1 MICQALANTLKA
13 KANNFA
19 DIMLAMKFSDWLF
32 TQINAKGWSQAELA
46 ARAGVTRTAI
56 SDVLSQRRNP
66 GHELC
71 NAIAR
76 ALNLP
81 PETVF
86 RAAGLLPPVPPD
98 TGYDEQILHLLH
110 QLPPEEQ
117 KRYLE
122 LLQFEVERQ
131 KSKKPETKSRE
142 KPPAR
147 MLLIDK

>member
-1 MICQALANTLKA
+1 MLDMADNFSEWLVKELNKSGWTQSELAR
-13 KANNFA
+13 KANV
-19 DIMLAMKFSDWLF
+19 S
-32 TQINAKGWSQAELA
+32 
-46 ARAGVTRTAI
+46 RTAI
-56 SDVLSQRRNP
+56 SDVISNKHSA
-66 GHELC
+66 GSELC
-71 NAIAR
+71 SAIAR

-86 RAAGLLPPVPPD
+86 RAAGLLPPAPPD
-98 TGYDEQILHLLH
+98 TEYQEQILHLLR
-110 QLPPEEQ
+110 QLPPDEQ

-131 KSKKPETKSRE
+131 KSKIKKSRE